1 MINYHKL
8 MRLKSKK
15 KEWKMR
21 KTKKP
26 KKKMPQIQVSLEPSE
41 IEKIDKIANK
51 LTISRSALVRNLVRA
66 SLDDV
71 AILNSVGLV
80 DLVGAY
86 RKMENSKEINK
97 NVKKQLLIPA

>member
-1 MINYHKL
+1 M
-8 MRLKSKK
+8 KK
-15 KEWKMR
+15 I
-21 KTKKP
+21 KKRTNRR
-26 KKKMPQIQVSLEPSE
+26 PQIFVSLEPSDV
-41 IEKIDKIANK
+41 EKIDKIANR
-51 LTISRSALVRNLVRA
+51 LSISRSAMIRNLVLA

-86 RKMENSKEINK
+86 RKMEKSKEIDN